1 MNIPVIVGIGEV
13 VDRPDDPAL
22 ALEPLAS
29 MAKAMRRADV
39 DAGGGWIPRVDSL
52 DIVQQVTW
60 RYEATAARLCERLGI
75 APRRAIYGITG
86 GESPVRYLH
95 EAALRIA
102 TGESE
107 VAAVCGAEA
116 RHALAKAASA
126 GITLPWTPQ
135 TPEIENAYR
144 RESILQPIAIRHGM
158 MQPVQIYPLY
168 ENATLAA
175 WGESP
180 RAAHASSS
188 RLWSTHSTVAAAN
201 PYAWIPRT
209 YTAEEISTPS
219 ADNRLIA
226 HPYTKRMVA
235 NPLVNQ
241 GAAVIVTSLEQA
253 RAAGIPE
260 DKLIFVHGGAA
271 ASEPRDYLAR
281 EQYLR
286 SDAQDVVLEAVQRLC
301 EASRTTLDAYELY
314 SCFPVVPK
322 MAARKLALDPAMATT
337 VTGGLTFFG
346 APLNNYMTHA
356 ACAMTR
362 HLRSGAASAGLLY
375 GQGEYVTKHHALVLG
390 RHPGSAAPAAA
401 YSVQQAA
408 DARRGSVPTFID
420 TYEGAASIET
430 HTVIYARD
438 GEPTFGTV
446 IARTP
451 GGARLM
457 ARVPASD
464 AEGIRSLTCA
474 ERSPIGDRGHIHRDG
489 SELLRFTFE

>member
-29 MAKAMRRADV
+29 MAKALRRADT

-175 WGESP
+175 W
-180 RAAHASSS
+180 
-188 RLWSTHSTVAAAN
+188 
-201 PYAWIPRT
+201 
-209 YTAEEISTPS
+209 
-219 ADNRLIA
+219 
-226 HPYTKRMVA
+226 
-235 NPLVNQ
+235 VN
-241 GAAVIVTSLEQA
+241 
-253 RAAGIPE
+253 
-260 DKLIFVHGGAA
+260 
-271 ASEPRDYLAR
+271 
-281 EQYLR
+281 
-286 SDAQDVVLEAVQRLC
+286 
-301 EASRTTLDAYELY
+301 
-314 SCFPVVPK
+314 
-322 MAARKLALDPAMATT
+322 
-337 VTGGLTFFG
+337 
-346 APLNNYMTHA
+346 
-356 ACAMTR
+356 
-362 HLRSGAASAGLLY
+362 
-375 GQGEYVTKHHALVLG
+375 
-390 RHPGSAAPAAA
+390 
-401 YSVQQAA
+401 
-408 DARRGSVPTFID
+408 RRGQHTHHPPGCGPPTRPWRRPIRTRGF
-420 TYEGAASIET
+420 
-430 HTVIYARD
+430 R
-438 GEPTFGTV
+438 
-446 IARTP
+446 ARTP
-451 GGARLM
+451 PRKS
-457 ARVPASD
+457 RRRQPTIASSRIP
-464 AEGIRSLTCA
+464 IRSVW
-474 ERSPIGDRGHIHRDG
+474 SPIR
-489 SELLRFTFE
+489 S